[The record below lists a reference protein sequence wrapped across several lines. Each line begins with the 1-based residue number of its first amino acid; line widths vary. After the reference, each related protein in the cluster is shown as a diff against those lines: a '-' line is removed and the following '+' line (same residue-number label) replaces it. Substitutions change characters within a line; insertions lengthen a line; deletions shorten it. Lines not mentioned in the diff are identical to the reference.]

1 MKNAGFHTEPA
12 FPGKR
17 ESRPAVIFLTKELD
31 SRLRGNDKFGGNAW
45 AVLLML
51 GVLWMPGAAL
61 AGTSG
66 KLSAHPITAEY
77 EIYVGGVH
85 LLHAETHADLSAKT
99 YRMAA
104 KAQTVG
110 IWDDWFPWE
119 TTVESVGK
127 NSGGAMQPKHYKT
140 TSSWKHKPQ
149 LLMLDYKDDGGVV
162 YAKESTDAPDVSER
176 LSDDVVGKTLDPLSG
191 ILQLMAHYTMHDDC
205 NATTAVFDGKRRFD
219 LITKDLGEVTLR
231 PNDVNLY
238 AGTARK
244 CALRFNLIAGKP
256 KDMESRKFWQ
266 ADKGKDNRPPFI
278 VWMARLRPDLPP
290 MPVMAETSSPFGS
303 VMVHLASWRLEDK
316 PVAPELFARM
326 EPKAR

>member
-1 MKNAGFHTEPA
+1 MGFHIESVFSRMGEDA
-12 FPGKR
+12 CRLNKKR
-17 ESRPAVIFLTKELD
+17 D
-31 SRLRGNDKFGGNAW
+31 SRLRGND
-45 AVLLML
+45 
-51 GVLWMPGAAL
+51 GVWGGAAVVVL
-61 AGTSG
+61 AIAAIFVTSPALAETPD
-66 KLSAHPITAEY
+66 KLSVHPIATEY

-85 LLHAETHADLSAKT
+85 LLHAEAHADLSTKT

-127 NSGGAMQPKHYKT
+127 NAGGAMQPKHYKT
-140 TSSWKHKPQ
+140 TSSWQHKPQ
-149 LLMLDYKDDGGVV
+149 LLMLDYKADGGVA
-162 YAKESTDAPDVSER
+162 YAVESTDAPDPKER
-176 LSDDVVGKTLDPLSG
+176 LGDELIGKTLDPLSA
-191 ILQLMAHYTMHDDC
+191 ILQLMAHYTVNDDC

-219 LITKDLGEVTLR
+219 LSTKDLGEVTLR
-231 PNDVNLY
+231 PDEDNLY
-238 AGTARK
+238 AGVARK

-290 MPVMAETSSPFGS
+290 MPVMAETSSPFGA
-303 VMVHLASWRLEDK
+303 VMVHLTSWRMEDK
-316 PVAPELFARM
+316 PIAAELFARA
-326 EPKAR
+326 ETKAH